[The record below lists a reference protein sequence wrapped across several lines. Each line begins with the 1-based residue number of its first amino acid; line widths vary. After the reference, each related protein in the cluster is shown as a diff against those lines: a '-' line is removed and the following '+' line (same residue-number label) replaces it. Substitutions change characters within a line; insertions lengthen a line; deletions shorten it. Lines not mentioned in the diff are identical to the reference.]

1 MCGDKLS
8 KEARIRLE
16 TMVRTNNGFDI
27 ADTDLSLRV
36 PGDLTGTQQ
45 SGLLDLMIADLAK
58 DGKILQLAR
67 EAAKKLVT
75 EDPDLHKEENRNLRN
90 HINKLSK
97 TVVNWS
103 RIS

>member
-1 MCGDKLS
+1 
-8 KEARIRLE
+8 
-16 TMVRTNNGFDI
+16 
-27 ADTDLSLRV
+27 
-36 PGDLTGTQQ
+36 
-45 SGLLDLMIADLAK
+45 MIADLAK